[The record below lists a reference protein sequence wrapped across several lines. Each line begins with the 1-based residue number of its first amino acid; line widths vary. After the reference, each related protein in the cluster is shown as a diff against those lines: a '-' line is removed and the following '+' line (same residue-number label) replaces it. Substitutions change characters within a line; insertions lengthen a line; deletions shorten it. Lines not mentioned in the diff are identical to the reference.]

1 MNVAI
6 PETVARTIVD
16 PRAYADDTPVQQA
29 FAWARANAPLGFAQL
44 EGYAPFWV
52 VTKHADILDISKNNS
67 LFHNGDRETTLTDL
81 KASASIRQMTGG
93 SPHLIRALVSMDAP
107 EHLQFRMM
115 TQSWFMPANLKKL
128 DAPIRAMAR
137 KALDGLAAS
146 GGRCEFVGDVA
157 LGYPLHVIMEILGIP
172 EADEPLML
180 KLTQDVFNARDPE
193 QTGEVASDSAA
204 RVAHVRAVIG
214 EIGKYFTDLINDRRA
229 NPTDDLAS
237 TIANAKVDGEL
248 ISYADAINYYILVAT
263 AGHDTTSSSTS
274 GAIWALSERP
284 DQFAKVKAD
293 RSLIPGLVDE
303 AIRWTTPVKHFMRT
317 ATEDTEVR
325 GQAIRKGD
333 WLMLCYLSGN
343 RDEEVF
349 DDPFAFRVDRSP
361 NRQLAFG
368 YGAHLCLGQHLAK
381 MEMRIFFEEF
391 FARVE
396 SVRLDGAPERT
407 VANFVSGPKRLP
419 ITCTFE

>member
-1 MNVAI
+1 MSVAL
-6 PETVARTIVD
+6 PQDVAATIVD
-16 PRAYADDTPVQQA
+16 PKAYAADAPIQEA
-29 FAWARANAPLGFAQL
+29 FAWARRNLPLGLAQP

-52 VTKHADILDISKNNS
+52 VTKHADILDISRNNA
-67 LFHNGDRETTLTDL
+67 LFHNGDRETTVTDL
-81 KASASIRQMTGG
+81 KGSASIRQMTGG

-107 EHLQFRMM
+107 EHPQYRMM

-128 DAPIRAMAR
+128 EQPIRAMAR
-137 KALDGLAAS
+137 KAIDGLQAR
-146 GGRCEFVGDVA
+146 GGACEFVGDVA
-157 LGYPLHVIMEILGIP
+157 LGYPLHVIMEILGVP

-193 QTGEVASDSAA
+193 QTGGAATDSAA
-204 RVAHVRAVIG
+204 RVAHVRAVVA
-214 EIGKYFTDLINDRRA
+214 EISRYFMTLIDDRRA
-229 NPTDDLAS
+229 KPTDDLAS
-237 TIANAKVDGEL
+237 TIANARVDGEL

-274 GAIWALSERP
+274 GAIWALCEQP
-284 DQFAKVKAD
+284 EQFAKVKAD

-317 ATEDTEVR
+317 ATEDTEIR
-325 GQAIRKGD
+325 GQAISKGD

-349 DDPFAFRVDRSP
+349 DDPTAFRVDRKP
-361 NRQLAFG
+361 NKQLAFG

-391 FARVE
+391 FDRVA
-396 SVRLDGAPERT
+396 SVQLSGTPERT

-419 ITCTFE
+419 ITCTFD